1 MIINSPKFVIP
12 TKKTLNWKIELLPI
26 SEVVYLFDLS
36 GWTWRNDFKISR
48 ETDTRKKTYLITLEG
63 GYYTVLWAW
72 AIVTKVK
79 VLNKGEM
86 KSCPIEKTKIGDTIV
101 LYKYGNSNIE
111 TRKIIN
117 IENPIVDHYAWL
129 HYTIRSETKGAFLIY
144 DNIIINW
151 K

>member
-36 GWTWRNDFKISR
+36 GLTWRNDFKISR

-72 AIVTKVK
+72 AIVTR

-101 LYKYGNSNIE
+101 LYKQGNSNIE

-129 HYTIRSETKGAFLIY
+129 HYTIKSEIKGDFLIY
-144 DNIIINW
+144 DNLIIKI
-151 K
+151 

>member
-36 GWTWRNDFKISR
+36 SLTWRNDFKISR

-72 AIVTKVK
+72 AIVTKP
-79 VLNKGEM
+79 LNKGEM

-101 LYKYGNSNIE
+101 LYKQGNSNME
-111 TRKIIN
+111 TRRIIN

-129 HYTIRSETKGAFLIY
+129 HYTIKSDKKWAFLIY
-144 DNIIINW
+144 DNLIINW

>member
-72 AIVTKVK
+72 AIVTKP
-79 VLNKGEM
+79 LNNGEM

-101 LYKYGNSNIE
+101 LYKQGNSNIE
-111 TRKIIN
+111 TRRIIN

-129 HYTIRSETKGAFLIY
+129 HYTIKSDKKWAFLIY
-144 DNIIINW
+144 DNLIINW

>member
-72 AIVTKVK
+72 AIVTKVS
-79 VLNKGEM
+79 NKGEM

-101 LYKYGNSNIE
+101 LYKEGNSNIE

-129 HYTIRSETKGAFLIY
+129 HYNIKSDNKWAFLIY
-144 DNIIINW
+144 DNLIINW

>member
-36 GWTWRNDFKISR
+36 SLTWRNDFKISR

-72 AIVTKVK
+72 AIVTKV
-79 VLNKGEM
+79 VSNKGEM

-101 LYKYGNSNIE
+101 LYKQGNSNIE

-129 HYTIRSETKGAFLIY
+129 HYTIKSDKKGAFLIY

>member
-36 GWTWRNDFKISR
+36 GWTWRNDFEISR

-72 AIVTKVK
+72 AILKKVSN
-79 VLNKGEM
+79 NKWEM

-101 LYKYGNSNIE
+101 LYKQGNSNIE

-129 HYTIRSETKGAFLIY
+129 HYTIKSKIKGDFLIY
-144 DNIIINW
+144 DNLIISW

>member
-36 GWTWRNDFKISR
+36 GLTWRNDFEISR

-72 AIVTKVK
+72 AILKKVSN
-79 VLNKGEM
+79 NKWEM
-86 KSCPIEKTKIGDTIV
+86 KSCPIEKIKIGDTIV
-101 LYKYGNSNIE
+101 LYKQGNSNTE

-129 HYTIRSETKGAFLIY
+129 HYNIKSDKKGAFLIY
-144 DNIIINW
+144 DNLVISS

>member
-36 GWTWRNDFKISR
+36 GWTWRNDFEISR
-48 ETDTRKKTYLITLEG
+48 ETDTRKKTYLITLDG

-72 AIVTKVK
+72 AILKKVSN
-79 VLNKGEM
+79 NKWEM
-86 KSCPIEKTKIGDTIV
+86 KSCQIEKTKIGDTIV
-101 LYKYGNSNIE
+101 LYKQGNSNIE

-129 HYTIRSETKGAFLIY
+129 HYTIKSDKKWAFLIY

>member
-48 ETDTRKKTYLITLEG
+48 EIDTRKKTYLITLEG

-72 AIVTKVK
+72 AIVTKVSNK
-79 VLNKGEM
+79 VEM
-86 KSCPIEKTKIGDTIV
+86 KSCSIEKTKIGDTIV
-101 LYKYGNSNIE
+101 LYKQGNSNIE

-129 HYTIRSETKGAFLIY
+129 HYNIKSDKKWAFLIY
-144 DNIIINW
+144 DNLIINW

>member
-72 AIVTKVK
+72 AIVTKVS
-79 VLNKGEM
+79 NKGEM
-86 KSCPIEKTKIGDTIV
+86 KSCPIEKTKIWDNIV
-101 LYKYGNSNIE
+101 LYKEGNSNIE

-129 HYTIRSETKGAFLIY
+129 HYTIKSEIKGDFLIY
-144 DNIIINW
+144 DNLIISS